1 LREDAEQFSALIR
14 RWNQELCR
22 TERLVE
28 NYCHAAFEAA
38 KSVAE
43 KLRQKRGSIPTNLNW
58 SRILGI
64 SKAGCPRVAFNS
76 LTTESDRN
84 KQSSLANLIKGLF
97 GAFRNSTAHAPK
109 ISLEYHRAG
118 RARHSALSVG

>member
-1 LREDAEQFSALIR
+1 LIR

-58 SRILGI
+58 SRNSGYQQGGVSAGGI
-64 SKAGCPRVAFNS
+64 
-76 LTTESDRN
+76 
-84 KQSSLANLIKGLF
+84 QLAD
-97 GAFRNSTAHAPK
+97 
-109 ISLEYHRAG
+109 Y
-118 RARHSALSVG
+118 